1 MRTPHIF
8 TRCSTTG
15 RINGIVKEKRS
26 PIVFAIVGIA
36 ATAWFLIRV
45 IPKPSRAS
53 YPCMQA
59 TAPVMSSF
67 VMWVLS
73 LFAIRSFYQKARDAV
88 LSRNALSAGL
98 TMITFLIVSAT
109 LLSQNYS
116 TLYAAYIA
124 PPPESNAPIGTG
136 IGIFPGRVAWVHNPN
151 AALWN
156 GSGTWYAA
164 DLNPQD
170 EYNKSFTLGLEN
182 LTDEHGDRDAWDA
195 IFQWYNNDHGRAGT
209 GYQPGDKIAV
219 KINTNNAEYTGLQ
232 DADGQIDANPQT
244 TLTVIRSLVLAGVPE
259 EDIWVGDP
267 SRAVTNNIFIPLH
280 SAYPD
285 VNIVDFYGNDGR
297 VTTGIVDDIAI
308 NSDVTNGISKCFY
321 DARYIVNVP
330 LLKGH
335 IGQGITF
342 GSKNFYGNTG
352 IKSPWTENGNKHPG
366 TSAMT
371 EWMVNPHFGGKT
383 VLWAMDA
390 MYPARDLNG
399 APADGWDGYPFN
411 GKAAGSFIMS
421 LDGVAEESVSLDFFI
436 QYHKDKLDENGG
448 IENAE
453 EYIVAAAEKGAGVHE
468 HWNNT
473 IDRQYSGNLGGNG
486 IELMYIDA
494 TQPVAVSSSSTT
506 NSSSA
511 TETSSTLS
519 SSPSSSSFIEVS
531 SAIDE
536 NSSEPQKSSDQNS
549 SQDHDDSSEN
559 AESSSDSETT
569 ESSEET
575 SPLAHNNNTF
585 SLLQWNNNGFS
596 VTTAQP
602 FTGSL
607 INIKGIIVQSFSGRT
622 TSAYK
627 WNNTVPRGQYIL
639 KLDNQSQTITKV
651 IQR

>member
-1 MRTPHIF
+1 MRIPHIF

-26 PIVFAIVGIA
+26 PILFTIVGIA
-36 ATAWFLIRV
+36 ATVWFLIRV
-45 IPKPSRAS
+45 IPKPSRAG

-67 VMWVLS
+67 VMWIIS
-73 LFAIRSFYQKARDAV
+73 LFAIRSLYQKARNAV
-88 LSRNALSAGL
+88 LSRNTLSTGL
-98 TMITFLIVSAT
+98 TVITFLIISAT

-136 IGIFPGRVAWVHNPN
+136 IGIFPGRVAWVHNPS

-170 EYNKSFTLGLEN
+170 EYNKSFILGLEN
-182 LTDEHGDRDAWDA
+182 LTDEQGDHDAWDA
-195 IFQWYNNDHGRAGT
+195 IFKWYNKDHGREGT

-259 EDIWVGDP
+259 QDIWVGDP
-267 SRAVTNNIFIPLH
+267 SRAVTDNIFTPLH

-297 VTTGIVDDIAI
+297 VTTGIIDDIAI

-321 DARYIVNVP
+321 DARYIVNIP

-335 IGQGITF
+335 VGQGVTF
-342 GSKNFYGNTG
+342 GAKNFYGNTG
-352 IKSPWTENGNKHPG
+352 IKSPWTENDNKHPG
-366 TSAMT
+366 TSSMT

-383 VLWAMDA
+383 VLWLMDA

-399 APADGWDGYPFN
+399 APADGWNGYPFN

-448 IENAE
+448 ISHAE
-453 EYIVAAAEKGAGVHE
+453 EYIIAAAEKGAGVQE

-473 IDRQYSGNLGGNG
+473 FDRQYSGNLGGSG
-486 IELMYIDA
+486 IELIYIDA
-494 TQPVAVSSSSTT
+494 TQPLALSSSSSAPSSSVSESSSLQQDSES
-506 NSSSA
+506 NSSS
-511 TETSSTLS
+511 TIISSTL
-519 SSPSSSSFIEVS
+519 
-531 SAIDE
+531 DE
-536 NSSEPQKSSDQNS
+536 ESSEPQESNEQSS
-549 SQDHDDSSEN
+549 SQINDDESSEN
-559 AESSSDSETT
+559 TDVSSTIESKESSADI
-569 ESSEET
+569 
-575 SPLAHNNNTF
+575 SPLLNSTTF
-585 SLLQWNNNGFS
+585 SLLHWNNNGFS
-596 VTTAQP
+596 VITSQP
-602 FTGSL
+602 FTGTL
-607 INIKGIIVQSFSGRT
+607 LNINGSIVQSFSGRST
-622 TSAYK
+622 GVYRWKNALPKGHY
-627 WNNTVPRGQYIL
+627 VL
-639 KLDNQSQTITKV
+639 KLMNSTKTV
-651 IQR
+651 TKIIQR